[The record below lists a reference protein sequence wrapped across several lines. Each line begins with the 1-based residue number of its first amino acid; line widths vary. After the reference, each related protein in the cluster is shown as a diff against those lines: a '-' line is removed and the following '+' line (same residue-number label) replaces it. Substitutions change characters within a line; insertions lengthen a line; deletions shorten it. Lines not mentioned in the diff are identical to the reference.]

1 MTSNNLKVNT
11 NIFEIDRKQFKY
23 SSNRLTDL
31 KKNSNFHQIRPSSGQ
46 TYQPPPIQI
55 EKDKPTNLRPI
66 NKKFDRISAPWEYI
80 FKNKPIESTWPQ
92 TPDCVIVGFWRWTG
106 VQIWRQKATWQ
117 TGSQTDRSIYRSD
130 PGCRVGREIRMV
142 SKIVLVLMNV
152 IVIRLI
158 CIEGKSF
165 LKNVELIRMYYCF
178 QVESAIS
185 V

>member
-80 FKNKPIESTWPQ
+80 FKKNRLRAPGRRRPIASSSAFGGEPASKSDDKKPLDKLVLKPI
-92 TPDCVIVGFWRWTG
+92 
-106 VQIWRQKATWQ
+106 
-117 TGSQTDRSIYRSD
+117 DRSIDRIQD
-130 PGCRVGREIRMV
+130 VG
-142 SKIVLVLMNV
+142 SG
-152 IVIRLI
+152 
-158 CIEGKSF
+158 GKFVWFRKSYWF
-165 LKNVELIRMYYCF
+165 
-178 QVESAIS
+178 
-185 V
+185 